1 MTRAL
6 ICSSLLIYPSK
17 LLIRHIT
24 ISTCVNY
31 CLKYWSVKGLFYSSL
46 THYWGEDQWFSPFR
60 FLLTRR
66 LMIFGLTTEKTF
78 NNLLIFPLSLTAT
91 YVKSLSFNTSWAC
104 DFSLKNLQSLA
115 KILKL
120 EGKALNC
127 CLLAVV
133 ERCAPEYPL
142 PLSHEINNGH
152 HVNQKNTSKKMQQRE
167 WICLLWG
174 KQALLKPTIVHL

>member
-1 MTRAL
+1 MIFPFSFSFNTK
-6 ICSSLLIYPSK
+6 INDFW
-17 LLIRHIT
+17 
-24 ISTCVNY
+24 VNY
-31 CLKYWSVKGLFYSSL
+31 RKL
-46 THYWGEDQWFSPFR
+46 
-60 FLLTRR
+60 
-66 LMIFGLTTEKTF
+66 TF

-91 YVKSLSFNTSWAC
+91 YVKSLSFNTSWAG